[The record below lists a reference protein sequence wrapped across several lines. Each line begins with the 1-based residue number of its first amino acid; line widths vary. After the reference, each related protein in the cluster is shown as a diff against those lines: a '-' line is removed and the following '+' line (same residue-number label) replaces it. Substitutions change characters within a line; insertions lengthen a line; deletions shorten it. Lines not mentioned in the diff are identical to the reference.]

1 MKTPGNKQ
9 IRRFLARQPVMILD
23 GGLATEL
30 EVRGA
35 DLSDRLWSAR
45 LLADDPDL
53 ISRVHMD
60 YLAAGADCIVSASYQ
75 ATVSRFMEAGQTKAQ
90 AERLLLRSVELAR
103 EARDS
108 FWSDPAN
115 RKDRARP
122 LVAASVGPYGAYL
135 ADGSEYTGEY
145 PMGEEQLVRFHRDRL
160 NLLASAGADLLACE
174 TIPSMPETF
183 ALCRLMEELKGSE
196 AWFTFS
202 CRDGG
207 RLRDGASLVDAA
219 ALVSRTT
226 GVTAVGVNCVDPA
239 LVPALIR
246 TLQAGSSL
254 PVVVYPNSGEN
265 WDRSRRCWTG
275 NRDSSEPA
283 DQAVAWVE
291 AGAAMIGGC
300 CRVGPE
306 AIRRLRAA
314 LLASPST

>member
-1 MKTPGNKQ
+1 MKIPGNRQ

-30 EVRGA
+30 EARGA

-53 ISRVHMD
+53 IRRVHID

-75 ATVSRFMEAGQTKAQ
+75 ATVNRFMETGQTKAQ
-90 AERLLLRSVELAR
+90 AEKLLVSSVELALS
-103 EARDS
+103 ARDR
-108 FWSDPAN
+108 FWSDEAN
-115 RKDRARP
+115 RRDRVRP
-122 LVAASVGPYGAYL
+122 LVAASIGPYGAYL

-145 PMGEEQLVRFHRDRL
+145 PIGEEDLVRFHRDRW

-174 TIPSMPETF
+174 TIPSLPETS
-183 ALCRLMEELKGSE
+183 ALCRLMEENPGTE

-202 CRDGG
+202 CRDGR
-207 RLRDGASLVDAA
+207 RLRDGADLADAIG
-219 ALVSRTT
+219 LVSRVA
-226 GVTAVGVNCVDPA
+226 GVTGVGVNCVDPA

-246 TLQAGSSL
+246 TVKANSAL
-254 PVVVYPNSGEN
+254 PVVVYPNGGEG
-265 WDRSRRCWTG
+265 WDPERRCWTG
-275 NRDSSEPA
+275 NRNSAELAAPA
-283 DQAVAWVE
+283 VGWVE

-306 AIRRLRAA
+306 AIRRLRTA